1 MTVDVRN
8 EQPDDRL
15 AVREVN
21 EAAFGQPA
29 EANLVEALHQL
40 QAAVVSLVAI
50 ANGRIAGH
58 ILFSP
63 VTVEHDAGKRL
74 VGLAPMAVAPALQQ
88 QGIGS
93 LLVRAGLVRCH
104 AAGCDGVVVV
114 GHADYYPRFG
124 FARADAFGLRCEYDV
139 PPDVFMALALPGRS
153 LDGVSGVVR
162 FHPAFAQ
169 AGV

>member
-1 MTVDVRN
+1 MTIDVRD
-8 EQPDDRL
+8 EQPADRV

-21 EAAFGQPA
+21 EMAFGQPT
-29 EANLVEALHQL
+29 EANVVEVLHQW
-40 QAAVVSLVAI
+40 QAAVLSLVAI
-50 ANGRIAGH
+50 VDARIAGH

-74 VGLAPMAVAPALQQ
+74 AGLAPVAVRPKLQK

-124 FARADAFGLRCEYDV
+124 FARADAFGLCCEYDV
-139 PPDVFMALALPGRS
+139 PPEVFMALALPGRS

-169 AGV
+169 AGA